1 MPSGRTGRHKVAPP
15 GLRPY
20 SSGQGGQQLG
30 PVDSIVLRRDS
41 SSIAVRILGP
51 GHGYRSPNRGPG
63 EPILSTPAL
72 RRSSGLKA
80 GRPASCP
87 GSFGPNKDH
96 RCCQERVIRRAAA
109 KGGQGGIRRL
119 QAAEA
124 ALKDQR
130 QVKSLLDARRCRDRL
145 EPLVVGV
152 QKSSGNLHDP
162 AQTSWVPLRQLPLP
176 KMRVVILPKMRVM
189 ELP

>member
-1 MPSGRTGRHKVAPP
+1 
-15 GLRPY
+15 
-20 SSGQGGQQLG
+20 
-30 PVDSIVLRRDS
+30 
-41 SSIAVRILGP
+41 
-51 GHGYRSPNRGPG
+51 
-63 EPILSTPAL
+63 
-72 RRSSGLKA
+72 
-80 GRPASCP
+80 
-87 GSFGPNKDH
+87 
-96 RCCQERVIRRAAA
+96 VIRRAAA

-145 EPLVVGV
+145 EPLVVGA

-162 AQTSWVPLRQLPLP
+162 AQTSWVPPRQLPLP